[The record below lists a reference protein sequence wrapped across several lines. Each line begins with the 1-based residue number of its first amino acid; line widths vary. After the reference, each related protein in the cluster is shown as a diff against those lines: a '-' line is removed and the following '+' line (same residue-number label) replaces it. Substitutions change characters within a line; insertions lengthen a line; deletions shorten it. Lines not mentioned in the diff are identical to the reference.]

1 MFASK
6 DVFITKNPTSQYQI
20 AGSLAT
26 ESPYYMDR
34 TNVTPSNANKYT
46 LSFWY
51 KTVSV
56 VQASTYS
63 VAFNGAFNSG
73 VVSPASYDN
82 LAFETNGQ
90 ISYRLKNSF
99 IATTSYVFFDPMAWY
114 HIVIAVDVTQATST
128 AGLRIFVNG
137 VLQTI
142 GSTSGTYV
150 QNSTPNMNVGGVV
163 QSIGRRQNGSITG
176 KGSIADVYFLD
187 GVTPSTTTKT
197 INGTSRTILTV
208 FGQFNGGTGQWTPIS
223 YTGSYGNNGGH
234 WTFADTSS
242 LTNLGLD
249 SSGNGNHYTASG
261 YILTSNLLANY
272 SYDSPTPYTG
282 SDGIVRGNYD
292 TLNPFATPT
301 GNFNFLTFINGKT
314 AASNTSGSARSTIG
328 AFDLTG
334 GNWYW
339 EVLSPPTASTSISV
353 GLNDDVGNSTSLA
366 TVTTSAG
373 GVQEYLGLRYTDSSR
388 LLEKTS
394 DGTNWTTVATV
405 PATTTTS
412 WQKIVVLISALANS
426 RTGYYNSGM
435 RPFNWTK
442 PTGYKVLCQTNNT
455 LQTIS
460 CPTDYYRT
468 TTYTGTGATQ
478 SISNVSNS
486 GNSTNLQPAIVWIL
500 GNTSGQNQ
508 VTYSSL
514 LGATNSLDLSATTAK
529 TTKATGLTAFNTD
542 GFSLGADAQANT
554 NTTAYYALQWAIN
567 SSSVTNT
574 SGTVTS
580 TVQADPTI
588 GTSLVTFTSPS
599 SAGAFTVGHGL
610 NTAPQFIML
619 RSTGA
624 TGSVW
629 FCYHW
634 VNGNTVYVPI
644 NGSTAGATSGIWN
657 NTTPTSTLVH
667 LNTSALTLS
676 NTYEMFCFNSVKGY
690 SSFGYLD
697 GQGIGSSALGVN
709 LGFTPAFFMR
719 RQSGTASATWLGFQT
734 ASASN
739 EYNTTVGSTAFLRN
753 EVGLTSTFSTI
764 GSLDAIYLTSYG
776 FLDFGSL
783 FSNIVTYIYCA
794 WAKSPFNRSVGY

>member
-56 VQASTYS
+56 VEASTYS

-90 ISYRLKNSF
+90 IAYRLKNGF
-99 IATTSYVFFDPMAWY
+99 TITTTYVFFDPMAWY
-114 HIVIAVDVTQATST
+114 HIVIAVDVTQATAA

-137 VLQTI
+137 VLQSVGTA
-142 GSTSGTYV
+142 GTYV

-163 QSIGRRQNGSITG
+163 QSIGRRQSGSIIG
-176 KGSIADVYFLD
+176 KGSLADVHFLD
-187 GVTPSTTTKT
+187 GITPSTTTKT

-208 FGQFNGGTGQWTPIS
+208 FGQFSGNTGQWTPKE
-223 YTGSYGNNGGH
+223 YTGAYGNNGGH
-234 WTFADTSS
+234 WTFANTSS

-292 TLNPFATPT
+292 TLNPFGTPASY
-301 GNFNFLTFINGKT
+301 NFNTFINGKI
-314 AASNTSGSARSTIG
+314 AATNTSGSDRNVSG

-339 EVLSPPTASTSISV
+339 EVLSPPTASASINV
-353 GLNDDVGNSTSLA
+353 GLTDDVGNSTSLV
-366 TVTTSAG
+366 TVTTSGG
-373 GVQEYLGLRYTDSSR
+373 GVQAYLGLRYTDSSR
-388 LLEKTS
+388 LLEKTT

-405 PATTTTS
+405 PATTSTS
-412 WQKIVVLISALANS
+412 WQKILVFVDTLTSGLTA
-426 RTGYYNSGM
+426 YYNSGM

-442 PTGYKVLCQTNNT
+442 PSGYNVLCQTNNT
-455 LQTIS
+455 GQVIA

-542 GFSLGADAQANT
+542 GFSLGSDAQANT

-676 NTYEMFCFNSVKGY
+676 NTYEMFCFNGVKGY
-690 SSFGYLD
+690 SSFGYLA
-697 GQGIGSSALGVN
+697 GQGFAGSALSVN
-709 LGFTPAFFMR
+709 LGFTPAFYMHR
-719 RQSGTASATWLGFQT
+719 ISGTASNTWLGFQT

-739 EYNTTVGSTAFLRN
+739 EYNTTVGGSVFLRN
-753 EVGLTSTFSTI
+753 QPGLTSTFSNI
-764 GSLDAIYLTSYG
+764 GSTQALYSASYG
-776 FLDFGSL
+776 FLTKGGMFGNT
-783 FSNIVTYIYCA
+783 SNYAYCA
-794 WAKSPFNRSVGY
+794 WAKSPLNRSVGY